1 MMLPP
6 ATIGGG
12 RQDEIRLTMHEPG
25 SGRAE
30 PSLELKFRHAMIRW
44 TLAYWVLT
52 YVLLTLRSF
61 LIPYDHLLTQAGLRG
76 LMMLVGLAICAF
88 LFAALRRISPAPPRQ
103 RIALLAILALLA
115 TLLYVTVNYYLFYVA
130 PGIPGLWRPDQRPL
144 SLIGFYMVQFLW
156 IFPGWMLVYHYARRR
171 LEREEGEESGSYRT
185 ELWARQLGL
194 QVRIPVGEIEWIE
207 SEGDYVRVHRAD
219 RSYLLRS
226 TMLGMEACLDPDEF
240 VRIHRRMI
248 VSRRSIASVARQ
260 QDGRMTLQLAS
271 GAELPVGRNYVSRLR
286 D

>member
-1 MMLPP
+1 
-6 ATIGGG
+6 
-12 RQDEIRLTMHEPG
+12 
-25 SGRAE
+25 
-30 PSLELKFRHAMIRW
+30 MIRW
-44 TLAYWVLT
+44 TLVYWVLT
-52 YVLLTLRSF
+52 YVLLTVRSF
-61 LIPYDHLLTQAGLRG
+61 LIPYDHLLTQAGLRA

-88 LFAALRRISPAPPRQ
+88 LFAALQRIGPAPPRQ
-103 RIALLAILALLA
+103 RIVLLAILALLA
-115 TLLYVTVNYYLFYVA
+115 TLLYVTVNYHLFYIA
-130 PGIPGLWRPDQRPL
+130 PGIPGLWQPDQRPL

-156 IFPGWMLVYHYARRR
+156 IFPGWMLIYYHVRHR
-171 LEREEGEESGSYRT
+171 LVREQSGESGCYRT

-226 TMLGMEACLDPDEF
+226 TMVGMEASLDPHEF

-248 VSRRSIASVARQ
+248 VSRRAIASVARQ
-260 QDGRMTLQLAS
+260 PDGRMTLRLAG
-271 GAELPVGRNYVSRLR
+271 GAELPVGRSYVSRLR